1 MTALISLEKE
11 EFINFFVNHD
21 CEKEFCDDI
30 YFGINNNLNK
40 NSKKFW
46 DSLFHF
52 FDGDSI
58 YYSPLF
64 SNEVVKKIL

>member
-21 CEKEFCDDI
+21 CEKEFYDDI

-46 DSLFHF
+46 DSLFYF
-52 FDGDSI
+52 LMEIRFI
-58 YYSPLF
+58 
-64 SNEVVKKIL
+64 ILHYFLMKW